1 MCLRCFTPRRRLTS
15 HLRSVIPEPVNQP
28 LNLHIVLFQPEI
40 PPNTGNVG
48 RTCVAVG
55 AKLWLVRPLG
65 FRIDEKSRR
74 RAGLDYWQ
82 HLDWQ
87 AVDDW
92 PTLLELLP
100 SERIWFLSKHGTKPY
115 TDVAFQPGD
124 AFVFGSETDGLP
136 KTLLEQYSAR
146 VLRIPMQRE
155 ARCLNLAS
163 SVAVVAYEARRQLSI
178 AGSDAVPMPHPL
190 ER

>member
-1 MCLRCFTPRRRLTS
+1 MNEQPR
-15 HLRSVIPEPVNQP
+15 
-28 LNLHIVLFQPEI
+28 LNIVLFQPEI

-65 FRIDEKSRR
+65 FRMDVKSLR

-82 HLDWQ
+82 HLDWE

-92 PTLLELLP
+92 ETLLGRLP
-100 SERIWFLSKHGTKPY
+100 TERIWLLSKRGVTPY
-115 TDVAFQPGD
+115 TEVGFCTGD
-124 AFVFGSETDGLP
+124 AFVFGSETNGLP
-136 KTLLEQYSAR
+136 PSLLEQFAGR
-146 VLRIPMQRE
+146 VLRIPME
-155 ARCLNLAS
+155 PVARCLNLAS
-163 SVAVVAYEARRQLSI
+163 SVAAVAFEARRQL
-178 AGSDAVPMPHPL
+178 AKPRE